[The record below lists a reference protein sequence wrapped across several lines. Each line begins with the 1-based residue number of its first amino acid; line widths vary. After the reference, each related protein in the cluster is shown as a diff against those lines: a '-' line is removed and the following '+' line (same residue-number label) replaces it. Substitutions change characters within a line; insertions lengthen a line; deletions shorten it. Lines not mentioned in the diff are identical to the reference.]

1 MLEILNVVLPVF
13 VLIGVG
19 YAARWV
25 NLITDALVDALMRFA
40 ITFAV
45 PALLFQGISKL
56 DLSRNFDPALLSSF
70 YIAAAASFCI
80 GILGARFLFKRDI
93 EDSIVIGFACLFS
106 NSLMLG
112 LPIAERA
119 YGPEGLSGNFAI
131 ISIHSL
137 FAYGVGITTMEIV
150 KARGKSVLQILQ
162 TVLKGMLSN
171 ALVVAIAC
179 AFAANLSG
187 LTIPAAVDDS
197 LDLLARSALPI
208 ALFAIG
214 GILRRYRPEGD
225 LRTIF
230 FICLVSLVFHPS
242 LTYLLAHSMDLSKD
256 GLRSA
261 VTTASMA
268 PGVNSY
274 LFANIYGRAKRVA
287 ASAVLVGTTIS
298 IFSVSIWL
306 IILP

>member
-1 MLEILNVVLPVF
+1 MLDILNIILPVF
-13 VLIGVG
+13 ILIGIG

-56 DLSRNFDPALLSSF
+56 DLSQNFDPALLSSF
-70 YIAAAASFCI
+70 YIAAAASFCL
-80 GILGARFLFKRDI
+80 GLLGARFLFKRDI

-119 YGPEGLSGNFAI
+119 YGPEALSGNFAI

-137 FAYGVGITTMEIV
+137 FAYSVGITTMEIV
-150 KARGKSVLQILQ
+150 RARGKSVLQTLI
-162 TVLKGMLSN
+162 TVLKGMVSN
-171 ALVVAIAC
+171 ALVVAITC
-179 AFAANLSG
+179 AFAVNLSG
-187 LTIPAAVDDS
+187 LQIPSAVDDS
-197 LDLLARSALPI
+197 FDLLARSALPI

-230 FICLVSLVFHPS
+230 FICLMSLVFHPS
-242 LTYLLAHSMDLSKD
+242 LAYVLAQSMELSTD
-256 GLRSA
+256 SLRS
-261 VTTASMA
+261 VITTASMA
-268 PGVNSY
+268 PGVNAY

-287 ASAVLVGTTIS
+287 ASAVLVGTAMS
-298 IFSVSIWL
+298 IVSVSVWL
-306 IILP
+306 VLLP